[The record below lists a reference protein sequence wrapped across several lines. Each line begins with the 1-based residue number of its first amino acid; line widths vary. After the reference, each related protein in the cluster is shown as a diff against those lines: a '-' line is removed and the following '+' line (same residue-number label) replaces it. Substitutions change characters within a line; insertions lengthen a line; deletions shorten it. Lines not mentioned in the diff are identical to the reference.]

1 MVQLKGKHIEK
12 KLTLWNKLWEINTLS
27 KFIQDYS
34 RIIQTR
40 ASKKSDSHK
49 NESILEAIS

>member
-34 RIIQTR
+34 RFIQEL
-40 ASKKSDSHK
+40 SKLVHLK
-49 NESILEAIS
+49 NLILTKMS